1 MKKKKINL
9 IINREDYQK
18 YENYFVILK
27 KTIIGL
33 VIVFFALFITF
44 FLVIGKLN
52 DEEDKLNLRKKT
64 LLEILQQ
71 KTSDEAKIS
80 YIEKKYQDLNNFLNE
95 DAYSSPYY
103 SLLNTAL
110 RESTESASLK
120 SFNINKDREVNFTIA
135 FSDFTQLRN
144 FFRFIES
151 EVFLKNFETISLKSF
166 SVIGATI
173 DTKENYELSFVG
185 KFVQLKREFSPQ

>member
-18 YENYFVILK
+18 YENYFVLLKNIL
-27 KTIIGL
+27 IGL
-33 VIVFFALFITF
+33 VVVFFALFITF
-44 FLVIGKLN
+44 FLVIKKLN
-52 DEEDKLNLRKKT
+52 DDEDKLILRKKT
-64 LLEILQQ
+64 LLQILQQ
-71 KTSDEAKIS
+71 KTSDEAKII
-80 YIEKKYQDLNNFLNE
+80 YIEKKYHDLNTFLSE

-110 RESTESASLK
+110 GESTQSASLK

-135 FSDFTQLRN
+135 FTDFTQLRN

-151 EVFLKNFETISLKSF
+151 ETFLNNFEAISLKSF

-185 KFVQLKREFSPQ
+185 KFVQLKRDFTVK